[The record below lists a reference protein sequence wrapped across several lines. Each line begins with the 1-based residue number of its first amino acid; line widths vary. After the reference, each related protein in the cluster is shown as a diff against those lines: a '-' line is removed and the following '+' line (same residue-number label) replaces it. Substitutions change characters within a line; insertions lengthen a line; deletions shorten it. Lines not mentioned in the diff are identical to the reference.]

1 MYGSCQSSIQTT
13 RDCLVCLIHIIF
25 KQVTRLT
32 LLQESTSIAVTR
44 SASACAIPTTTA
56 SSCLQKRSLTL
67 CSTSSSEPSNPF
79 HQLTKPRLSHNVFG
93 PHDDKFHK
101 LWEELRD
108 EYEELAIKGFTGDA
122 FLSEGQRLGGRNLP
136 IQEMRRQ
143 ARAAAQLRK
152 QRKTGFSQRLG
163 GAPVDARADI
173 RSIIADAA
181 SRRMRITS
189 RGDGCASNSQDA
201 EAIGD
206 EASQNGFRT
215 EAEEKDANDRAI
227 SQALWELV
235 QEEEARKAGVAN
247 WKDEGLQWNPSTG
260 LQPALLPPALDE
272 GQEEGK
278 PKRGKSCDPPQSPPS
293 KRHTRPVPRESGS
306 STASP
311 SPPPKTKHLRT
322 DDHKSMDVVD
332 LTTSPSPPPP
342 APTTWSCEICTLVN
356 PIQSPTCNACENDR
370 PKSRSDS
377 QPIKVKDEPARKPNR
392 SDKLLLPRR
401 SGALISAAEAEA
413 RAQLKPKAGW
423 VCTRCGNW
431 SEAMFWSCGQCG
443 NIKERS

>member
-1 MYGSCQSSIQTT
+1 
-13 RDCLVCLIHIIF
+13 
-25 KQVTRLT
+25 
-32 LLQESTSIAVTR
+32 
-44 SASACAIPTTTA
+44 
-56 SSCLQKRSLTL
+56 
-67 CSTSSSEPSNPF
+67 
-79 HQLTKPRLSHNVFG
+79 
-93 PHDDKFHK
+93 
-101 LWEELRD
+101 
-108 EYEELAIKGFTGDA
+108 
-122 FLSEGQRLGGRNLP
+122 
-136 IQEMRRQ
+136 
-143 ARAAAQLRK
+143 
-152 QRKTGFSQRLG
+152 
-163 GAPVDARADI
+163 
-173 RSIIADAA
+173 
-181 SRRMRITS
+181 MRITS
-189 RGDGCASNSQDA
+189 RGDGCASNSQNA

-260 LQPALLPPALDE
+260 LKPALLPPALDE

-278 PKRGKSCDPPQSPPS
+278 SKAGQNSDGLQSPPP
-293 KRHTRPVPRESGS
+293 KRHSRPASIERGS

-311 SPPPKTKHLRT
+311 SPPPKTKRLKPDAHH
-322 DDHKSMDVVD
+322 DPIVVD
-332 LTTSPSPPPP
+332 LTTSPSPPP
-342 APTTWSCEICTLVN
+342 APTTWSCETCTLVN
-356 PIQSPTCNACENDR
+356 PIKSPTCNACESDR

-377 QPIKVKDEPARKPNR
+377 HPIKVKDEPARKPNR

-423 VCTRCGNW
+423 VCTRCDNW